1 MEDAVTPES
10 TGGVRS
16 LLTVTETAAE
26 VAVLPAASR
35 ATAVRVCEP
44 FGTAVVFQATV
55 KGAPV
60 SSAPR
65 VVLSS
70 LNWTLAT
77 PTLSEAVAETVR
89 EPGTEAPAAGAS
101 GKAPCRGRGERSV
114 V

>member
-44 FGTAVVFQATV
+44 FGTAGGFQATV
-55 KGAPV
+55 NGATV
-60 SSAPR
+60 TSAPR
-65 VVLSS
+65 LVLSS
-70 LNWTLAT
+70 LNWTPTT
-77 PTLSEAVAETVR
+77 PTLSEAGAETVR
-89 EPGTEAPAAGAS
+89 EPGTEAPAAGGGKGTAGGVMS
-101 GKAPCRGRGERSV
+101 GP
-114 V
+114 